1 MRGMTTNPLLETKG
15 PACNDGDL
23 TERARTGDESVFE
36 DMIKCYSER
45 LLAFSRGRCG
55 DDEDARDTVQDAFV
69 AAYRYLPGF
78 RGETTLKSWLF
89 RLVASACM
97 KRRRGMKH
105 DRKRHTSMDAD
116 DAIQRAA
123 DEPDPE
129 HQAEMAELVSVV
141 TGALDELS
149 EMDRAVLIM
158 RDSEQ
163 MSAQEVADSLR
174 LTVPAVKSRLHRAR
188 TIVRG
193 RVEAARA
200 AYMAEEA

>member
-1 MRGMTTNPLLETKG
+1 MMRGMTDQPKLQTRG
-15 PACNDGDL
+15 AHCNDGDL
-23 TERARTGDESVFE
+23 TERARVGDLSVFQ
-36 DMIKCYSER
+36 DMIRCYSER
-45 LLAFSRGRCG
+45 LLAFSRDRCG

-105 DRKRHTSMDAD
+105 DRKRHSSIDAD
-116 DAIQRAA
+116 DAKQYAVE
-123 DEPDPE
+123 DPDPE
-129 HQAEMAELVSVV
+129 RQAAMTELVDVV
-141 TGALDELS
+141 STALSELS
-149 EMDRAVLIM
+149 ELDRAVLLM

-163 MSAQEVADSLR
+163 MSATEVASALR

-188 TIVRG
+188 STVR
-193 RVEAARA
+193 ARIEELRPQV
-200 AYMAEEA
+200 AEE

>member
-1 MRGMTTNPLLETKG
+1 MTNPHTIDTDLKG
-15 PACNDGDL
+15 PACSDGDL
-23 TERARTGDESVFE
+23 TDRARAGDLSVFE
-36 DMIKCYSER
+36 DMIRCYSER

-89 RLVASACM
+89 RLVASACL

-105 DRKRHTSMDAD
+105 DRRRHSSLDAE
-116 DAIQRAA
+116 DAPQHAI

-129 HQAEMAELVSVV
+129 RQASMTQLVSVV
-141 TGALDELS
+141 SAALEALS
-149 EMDRAVLIM
+149 DLDRAVLLM

-163 MSAQEVADSLR
+163 MSAKEVGDSLG
-174 LTVPAVKSRLHRAR
+174 LTVSAVKSRLHRAR
-188 TIVRG
+188 TVVRA
-193 RVEAARA
+193 RVEESRA
-200 AYMAEEA
+200 AQELSEE